1 VSRMGGGAGTTG
13 TTQAEVYGM
22 RRKSAISRFAALVFA
37 TLACLLLAVLAP
49 MFFGQRATDE
59 PFSGYAVMASPRDM
73 HVIAAPIRLSDA
85 PDLTLNRG
93 TLYADGN
100 AAAGTPISR
109 FVLDGP
115 VFQLNAS
122 GLRASTSAFESSL
135 AGTVAGTVAP
145 LLVEQLVAMGFDA
158 LTLRQGTLH
167 VTTADGVS
175 ETISDIQAELTG
187 RRKGQIAGR
196 GSFTIRGQRLAFDGT
211 LTAPADKST
220 PPRWP
225 MKLTLK
231 GDLLEAGFDGHLNV
245 AEDLQLSGHV
255 ELSTPSLR
263 RVARWFGM
271 PIPTADGLNAVTAK
285 GQINWGRQAFAVEDA
300 KVVIDGNEAEGALV
314 LNLAGERPLIG
325 ATLAFHA
332 LDLTPYAEATRSQ
345 SFLFDRQSATWSL
358 FDLSFPLIRYVD
370 ADLRVSAPKVA
381 LKGFGL
387 GSGAATIAVRSGKLL
402 ADIAELDLYGGKA
415 SAQITANTNEI
426 VPRYTLRG
434 KLESFD
440 AGPAGAAVFGAAV
453 LTGRSTLA
461 VDIEGIGQTPTEV
474 LRRLSG
480 KATLTMPE
488 GGRVAMDMKALRT
501 AAKTNGPAG
510 WGLLAK
516 GQTILELVEARA
528 VIRSGV
534 LLTEMV
540 QARSGAMGF
549 AASGRVDL
557 AERTLDLHLSM
568 KPGVPTDRPLK
579 ASDMAGAEG
588 VTMRGA
594 WHEPFVRGA
603 EPDADAPR

>member
-1 VSRMGGGAGTTG
+1 VSLTGGGAGTTR

-22 RRKSAISRFAALVFA
+22 RRNSAISRFAALVFA
-37 TLACLLLAVLAP
+37 TFACLLLAVLAP
-49 MFFGQRATDE
+49 MFFGQRAADE

-73 HVIAAPIRLSDA
+73 HVISAPIRLSNA

-122 GLRASTSAFESSL
+122 DPHAGFSGFESSL
-135 AGTVAGTVAP
+135 EGTLAGTVAP
-145 LLVEQLVAMGFDA
+145 LLVEQLVAMGFDT
-158 LTLRQGTLH
+158 LILRQGTLH
-167 VTTADGVS
+167 VTTADGGS
-175 ETISDIQAELTG
+175 ETISDIQAELTW
-187 RRKGQIAGR
+187 RRKGQPAGR

-211 LTAPADKST
+211 LTPAADKAT
-220 PPRWP
+220 PRWP
-225 MKLTLK
+225 MKLALK
-231 GDLLEAGFDGHLNV
+231 GDLLEAAFDGQLSV

-255 ELSTPSLR
+255 ELSSPSLR
-263 RVARWFGM
+263 RTARWFGL
-271 PIPTADGLNAVTAK
+271 PVPNADGLNAVSVK
-285 GQINWGRQAFAVEDA
+285 GQINWAGHAFAVEDA
-300 KVVIDGNEAEGALV
+300 KVVIDGNEAAGALV
-314 LNLAGERPLIG
+314 LNLAGVRPLIG
-325 ATLAFHA
+325 ATLAFNA
-332 LDLTPYAEATRSQ
+332 LDLTPYAEAARSQ

-370 ADLRVSAPKVA
+370 ADLRISAPKVA

-387 GSGAATIAVRSGKLL
+387 GSGAATIAVRSGKML

-415 SAQITANTNEI
+415 SAQITANINEM

-440 AGPAGAAVFGAAV
+440 AGSAGAALFGATV
-453 LTGRSTLA
+453 LTGRTTLS
-461 VDIEGIGQTPTEV
+461 VDVEGIGQTPTEV

-480 KATLTMPE
+480 KATLSMPE
-488 GGRVAMDMKALRT
+488 GGRIAMDMKALRT
-501 AAKTNGPAG
+501 AAKANGPAG

-516 GQTILELVEARA
+516 GQTNLELVEARA
-528 VIRSGV
+528 LIRSGV

-540 QARSGAMGF
+540 QARSGAVGF

-557 AERTLDLHLSM
+557 TERTLDLHLSM

-588 VTMRGA
+588 VTMRGS
-594 WHEPFVRGA
+594 WHEPFVRGE

>member
-1 VSRMGGGAGTTG
+1 MGGGAGTTG
-13 TTQAEVYGM
+13 NNQAEVFGM
-22 RRKSAISRFAALVFA
+22 RRKGAISRFAALVFA

-122 GLRASTSAFESSL
+122 GLRASASSFESSL
-135 AGTVAGTVAP
+135 ESTVAGTVAP

-187 RRKGQIAGR
+187 KRKGQVAAH
-196 GSFTIRGQRLAFDGT
+196 GSFAIRGQRLGFDTT
-211 LTAPADKST
+211 LSLPADKSA

-225 MKLTLK
+225 VRLALK
-231 GDLLEAGFDGHLNV
+231 GDLLEAAFDGHLNV
-245 AEDLQLSGHV
+245 AEDLQLSGPV

-263 RVARWFGM
+263 RIARWFGL
-271 PIPTADGLNAVTAK
+271 PVATADGLNAAAVK
-285 GQINWGRQAFAVEDA
+285 GQINWARQAFAVEDA
-300 KVVIDGNEAEGALV
+300 KIVIDGNEAAGALV

-332 LDLTPYAEATRSQ
+332 LDLTPYAEAARSQ

-370 ADLRVSAPKVA
+370 ADLRISAPKVA

-387 GSGAATIAVRSGKLL
+387 GHGAATIAVRSGKLL
-402 ADIAELDLYGGKA
+402 ADIAELELYGGKA
-415 SAQITANTNEI
+415 SAQITANSNEI

-434 KLESFD
+434 KVEGFD
-440 AGPAGAAVFGAAV
+440 AGPAGAAAVRRSRADRPLDTRRRHRRHRADADRGAAQAV
-453 LTGRSTLA
+453 GQGNPHHARRRPGRHGH
-461 VDIEGIGQTPTEV
+461 E
-474 LRRLSG
+474 
-480 KATLTMPE
+480 
-488 GGRVAMDMKALRT
+488 
-501 AAKTNGPAG
+501 GPAHRG
-510 WGLLAK
+510 KGQRSGGLGAAGQGTDQSRAGRGPGGHSQRRAAYRAGASPRRHHGLCRIRARGPGRAHPGPSPCHEARRSHRSAAQGSRHGGSRGRDDAGLLA
-516 GQTILELVEARA
+516 RA
-528 VIRSGV
+528 VR
-534 LLTEMV
+534 
-540 QARSGAMGF
+540 AR
-549 AASGRVDL
+549 
-557 AERTLDLHLSM
+557 
-568 KPGVPTDRPLK
+568 
-579 ASDMAGAEG
+579 
-588 VTMRGA
+588 
-594 WHEPFVRGA
+594 
-603 EPDADAPR
+603 